1 MKVLPAAAR
10 ATSSSPDLVRPGA
23 LGAVLAGVAWTASGV
38 VGAAIGSGR
47 GPEALGSTTL
57 NEALFAVAL
66 VGTLGGLVGL
76 HARQAAGYGWLGKTG
91 FLASFVGAAL
101 LLAGVVLS
109 LLARALAEA
118 PVGGGAPGPAFP
130 DRLLWLGLWGALVGF
145 ALLGVATLRLGALPR
160 WCGWLLIVCLPLA
173 IAFGNYGGGA
183 VLGLTWLAL
192 GYALL
197 RQRDVSA
204 LLRRTT
210 RR

>member
-1 MKVLPAAAR
+1 M
-10 ATSSSPDLVRPGA
+10 
-23 LGAVLAGVAWTASGV
+23 LAGVTWTASGV
-38 VGAAIGSGR
+38 VSAAIASGR
-47 GPEALGSTTL
+47 GPEALGSTAL
-57 NEALFAVAL
+57 NEMLFAVAL
-66 VGTLGGLVGL
+66 AGTLGGLVGL
-76 HARQAAGYGWLGKTG
+76 HARQAAGYGRLGKMG
-91 FLASFVGAAL
+91 FLVSFIGTAL

-130 DRLLWLGLWGALVGF
+130 DRVLWLGLWGALVGF
-145 ALLGVATLRLGALPR
+145 VLLGAATLRLGALPR

-173 IAFGNYGGGA
+173 IALGNYGGGA
-183 VLGLTWLAL
+183 VLGLAWLAL

-204 LLRRTT
+204 LLRTT